1 MIKKFYDPYIEV
13 IRKFNSKKVKYVVIG
28 VAGINYYVKD
38 VRQLFVT
45 ADFDVFISPEEQ
57 NLNKALQ
64 AIKELK
70 FDIIWQKRH
79 LREMEKKLL
88 KEILR
93 KRTPILCVDPFYN
106 LVVELFL
113 EVSGFTF
120 ENLYSDKE
128 IFYAGNVKINVGR
141 LEKLLMVKK
150 FAARQKDVDFLKK
163 YKIIF
168 KQQL

>member
-1 MIKKFYDPYIEV
+1 M
-13 IRKFNSKKVKYVVIG
+13 
-28 VAGINYYVKD
+28 
-38 VRQLFVT
+38 
-45 ADFDVFISPEEQ
+45 
-57 NLNKALQ
+57 NKALQ

-79 LREMEKKLL
+79 LREIEEKLL
-88 KEILR
+88 KEILQ